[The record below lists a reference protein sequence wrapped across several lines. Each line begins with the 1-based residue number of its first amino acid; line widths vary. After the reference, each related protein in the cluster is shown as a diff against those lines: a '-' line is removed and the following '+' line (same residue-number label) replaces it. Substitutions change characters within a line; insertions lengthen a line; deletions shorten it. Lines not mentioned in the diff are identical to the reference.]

1 MPFGLCNAPA
11 TFQRLIDLVLA
22 GLQWSHCL
30 VYLYDIIIL
39 GRTFTEH
46 LANIQLVLGRL
57 HQAGL
62 KWQPKKCEFLQH
74 KVHYLGHI
82 VSDKGV
88 AADPTETEKV
98 ATWPTPTTIKEVQQ
112 FLGFAGLPSFYP
124 EFCQDS
130 QASAS
135 ADRTSCSVQMDA

>member
-1 MPFGLCNAPA
+1 MPFGLCNAPV
-11 TFQRLIDLVLA
+11 TFQLLMALVLA

-30 VYLYDIIIL
+30 VYLDDIIVL

-46 LANIQLVLGRL
+46 LANFQLVLGRL

-62 KWQPKKCEFLQH
+62 KSQPKKCEFLQH

-88 AADPTETEKV
+88 AADPTKTEKV
-98 ATWPTPTTIKEVQQ
+98 ATWPTPTTIKSSAV
-112 FLGFAGLPSFYP
+112 FGICGILPSFYP
-124 EFCQDS
+124 EFCPDS

-135 ADRTSCSVQMDA
+135 AVTTSCSI